1 MCGYTDDQLA
11 EMQALTTLERASD
24 DLLRRHGLLKA
35 GECMT
40 ERELV
45 RRTARE
51 ISSGVDIPWTE
62 DALIPERPRVS
73 LGELLQ
79 HCTPRQRRYC
89 RAMMRLGKQVL
100 VAQEVGVQP
109 SAVSRTLGRAYL
121 RIMAVYRVEAE
132 REPSPEAYRL
142 FGEEIRLKLRLVYRR
157 PTTHLGWH
165 EIDHR
170 GHRRRGN

>member
-1 MCGYTDDQLA
+1 MRGYTDDQLA

-24 DLLRRHGLLKA
+24 DLLRRHGLLRA

-62 DALIPERPRVS
+62 DALIPERPRIS

-100 VAQEVGVQP
+100 VAQEAGVQP
-109 SAVSRTLGRAYL
+109 SSVSRTLSRAYL
-121 RIMAVYRVEAE
+121 RIMAVYRAEAE

-157 PTTHLGWH
+157 PTSHLGWH
-165 EIDHR
+165 ESDHR